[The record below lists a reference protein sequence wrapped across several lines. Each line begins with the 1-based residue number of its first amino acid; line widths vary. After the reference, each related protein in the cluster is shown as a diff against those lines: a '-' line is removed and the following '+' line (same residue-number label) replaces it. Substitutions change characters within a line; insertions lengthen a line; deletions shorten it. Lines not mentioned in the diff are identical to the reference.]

1 MGFFNTGEMPQSEPA
16 GASNVSPVNPG
27 ITADVD
33 VGLGNVSLP
42 SVDAEVSVGDI
53 NLPSVGANVSLL
65 AGDCDGSGLVH
76 VGNSDGGLDINV
88 VDTNGDGLQIDVVT
102 PDSLLDV
109 HAPGLLDLTVGGGN
123 PDCLPDGHAIE
134 VEALNGEH
142 LLEVHAPGL
151 LDVTIGG
158 AELGQILGSDCGPN
172 GSDGNGIQVE
182 VLNGEHV
189 AEAHVPGVANV
200 TIGSAD
206 AGGLLHGIDDIAG
219 C

>member
-1 MGFFNTGEMPQSEPA
+1 
-16 GASNVSPVNPG
+16 
-27 ITADVD
+27 
-33 VGLGNVSLP
+33 
-42 SVDAEVSVGDI
+42 
-53 NLPSVGANVSLL
+53 L
-65 AGDCDGSGLVH
+65 A
-76 VGNSDGGLDINV
+76 
-88 VDTNGDGLQIDVVT
+88 
-102 PDSLLDV
+102 
-109 HAPGLLDLTVGGGN
+109 VGGGN

-189 AEAHVPGVANV
+189 AEAHVPGVADV

-206 AGGLLHGIDDIAG
+206 AGGLLHGLDDIAG